1 MIIGSARITL
11 RLFSP
16 ESLKE
21 KRHILKGV
29 INKIKTNFNVSVAE
43 ISLNDKWQ
51 ITEIGLACVSN
62 DSKFVD
68 TTFNSIINLIES
80 DFRVEIIKV
89 QIEML

>member
-21 KRHILKGV
+21 KRHILKNV

-43 ISLNDKWQ
+43 VSLNDKWQ
-51 ITEIGLACVSN
+51 IAEIGIACVSN

-68 TTFNSIINLIES
+68 TTFNLIINLLEG
-80 DFRVEIIKV
+80 DFRVEIVKV

>member
-21 KRHILKGV
+21 KRHILKSV
-29 INKIKTNFNVSVAE
+29 INKIKTSFNVSVAE

-51 ITEIGLACVSN
+51 VTEIGIACVSN

-68 TTFNSIINLIES
+68 TTFNSIISLIES

>member
-21 KRHILKGV
+21 KRHIIKSL
-29 INKIKTNFNVSVAE
+29 INKIKTSYNVSVAE

-51 ITEIGLACVSN
+51 AAELGISCISN
-62 DSKFVD
+62 DSKFID
-68 TTFNSIINLIES
+68 KTFNSIINLIEG
-80 DFRVEIIKV
+80 DCRVEIINI